1 MTDSKLQIVAL
12 VGRPNVG
19 KSSLFNRLS
28 RQNKAIIDATPGVT
42 RDRHFERVTIDDTTF
57 ILVDTGGIEF
67 DPAASGHD
75 AAEIKVSTLIREQ
88 SWQAVSDADL
98 IVLIMDGKEGL
109 TPDDYELTAQLR
121 RTAKPLFFV
130 VNKIDDMAQEET
142 RLSSFF
148 DLGVP
153 HLWPVSAAHGYGL
166 NDFLAELVSH
176 IEQPASVDE
185 EERADMVRLAFIGR
199 PNVGKSSLV
208 NRLLGEER
216 MVVSDVPGTTRD
228 SVDTVL
234 ERHGRQ
240 YLLVDTAGIRR
251 KGKVS
256 AKIEKFSVMRAL
268 RSMEECDIALI
279 LIDASEGITE
289 QDTKVIGYSVE
300 RGRACLVVLNKWDM
314 LKNDTKRQKHLRSE
328 IEMATRFIGYA
339 PTVTLSALTGQGV
352 MKIFTVIDTI
362 YKQFSA
368 KVTTGRLNRVLQK
381 AVESHPPALHQG
393 KRLKFYYTTQV
404 ATRPPTFAVYVN
416 YPKGVHFSYYRYLVN
431 QFRDELGLDSTSLR
445 ILLKERQRKDYG
457 TTGPAGAV

>member
-1 MTDSKLQIVAL
+1 MDNKLQIVAL

-19 KSSLFNRLS
+19 KSSLFNRLA
-28 RQNKAIIDATPGVT
+28 RQNKAIIDSTPGVT
-42 RDRHFERVTIDDTTF
+42 RDRHFERVTFDDKMF

-67 DPAASGHD
+67 DPSASGHNES
-75 AAEIKVSTLIREQ
+75 EIKVSTLIREQ
-88 SWQAVSDADL
+88 SWQAVADADL

-121 RTAKPLFFV
+121 KTEKPLFFV
-130 VNKIDDMAQEET
+130 VNKIDDYAQESD
-142 RLSSFF
+142 RLSSFYS
-148 DLGVP
+148 LGVP
-153 HLWPVSAAHGYGL
+153 RLWPVSAAHGYGL
-166 NDFLAELVSH
+166 SDFLTEMVSWIEEPGPEPDEL
-176 IEQPASVDE
+176 
-185 EERADMVRLAFIGR
+185 ERDAIRLAFIGR

-208 NRLLGEER
+208 NRLLGEDR

-228 SVDTVL
+228 SVNTIL
-234 ERHGRQ
+234 EHHGRQ
-240 YLLVDTAGIRR
+240 YLLIDTAGIRR

-268 RSMEECDIALI
+268 RSMEDCDIALI
-279 LIDASEGITE
+279 LIDANEGITE

-300 RGRACLVVLNKWDM
+300 RGRACLVILNKWDL
-314 LKNDTKRQKHLRSE
+314 LKNEPKRQKHLRAE
-328 IEMATRFIGYA
+328 IERSTRFIGYA

-352 MKIFTVIDTI
+352 VKIFSVIDTI

-368 KVTTGRLNRVLQK
+368 SVTTGRLNRVLQK

-404 ATRPPTFAVYVN
+404 ATRPPTFAVFVN

-431 QFRDELGLDSTSLR
+431 QFRTELGLDSTSLR

-457 TTGPAGAV
+457 SSGPAGAV

>member
-1 MTDSKLQIVAL
+1 MNNKLHIVAL

-19 KSSLFNRLS
+19 KSSLFNRLA
-28 RQNKAIIDATPGVT
+28 RQNKAIIDSAPGVT
-42 RDRHFERVTIDDTTF
+42 RDRHFERVVFDDKMF

-75 AAEIKVSTLIREQ
+75 ASEVKISALIREQ
-88 SWQAVSDADL
+88 SWQAIADADI

-121 RTAKPLFFV
+121 KTEKPLFFV
-130 VNKIDDMAQEET
+130 VNKIDDYSQEND
-142 RLSSFF
+142 RLSSFYS
-148 DLGVP
+148 LGVP

-166 NDFLAELVSH
+166 NDFLTEMVSWIEEPVPEPDELKPDA
-176 IEQPASVDE
+176 I
-185 EERADMVRLAFIGR
+185 RLAFIGR

-228 SVDTVL
+228 SVDTLL
-234 ERHGRQ
+234 ERHGQQ
-240 YLLVDTAGIRR
+240 YLLIDTAGIRR

-268 RSMEECDIALI
+268 RSMEDCDIVLI
-279 LIDASEGITE
+279 LIDAEEGITE

-314 LKNDTKRQKHLRSE
+314 LKNDPKRQKNLRTE

-352 MKIFTVIDTI
+352 MKIFGLIDTI
-362 YKQFSA
+362 YKQFST

-381 AVESHPPALHQG
+381 AVEAHPPALHQG
-393 KRLKFYYTTQV
+393 RRLKFYYTTQV

-416 YPKGVHFSYYRYLVN
+416 YPKGVHFSYYRFLVN
-431 QFRDELGLDSTSLR
+431 QFRSELGLDSTSLR

-457 TTGPAGAV
+457 STGPSGAV